1 MALAE
6 ICGMQDFD
14 GFRKECTYQNDIFK
28 FSKNFDCHSELAVPP
43 FPNVSTVLAPVIV
56 IYYCL
61 ILQPAENLSQF
72 TRDEN
77 GREIKIKFDHGTTT
91 LGFMYQGGVVL
102 SVDSRATGGEF
113 IGSQTMKKIVEIND
127 FLLGNCIPGIM
138 ILF

>member
-6 ICGMQDFD
+6 LCGMQ
-14 GFRKECTYQNDIFK
+14 
-28 FSKNFDCHSELAVPP
+28 NFDPIRNDTTFGNDFINFTKNLQYHTELAVPP
-43 FPNVSTVLAPVIV
+43 FPDVSIIISKNSTIV
-56 IYYCL
+56 FKMFP
-61 ILQPAENLSQF
+61 QPAENLSRF
-72 TRDEN
+72 TTDET

-127 FLLGNCIPGIM
+127 FLLGKS
-138 ILF
+138 